1 MIRTA
6 AERWTPRLRRLQV
19 AAKYMPAGSK
29 IIGVDLVPIRAIR
42 NVVTFAQDITTQKCY
57 AQLNKE
63 LDGRAVDLVRA
74 APPQPQVDKDI
85 LNTLERRSTRVPLLP
100 ADIEEVLYLPGDLQL
115 SADGAREPLFE
126 TDGGTKES
134 MRIPLSD

>member
-42 NVVTFAQDITTQKCY
+42 NVVTIAQDITTQKCY

-74 APPQPQVDKDI
+74 APPRAEPQAPRAHAC
-85 LNTLERRSTRVPLLP
+85 LAPRRCCATARRMSGLRGRRMPTR
-100 ADIEEVLYLPGDLQL
+100 
-115 SADGAREPLFE
+115 SR
-126 TDGGTKES
+126 S
-134 MRIPLSD
+134 

>member
-42 NVVTFAQDITTQKCY
+42 NVVSFAQDITTQKCY

-74 APPQPQVDKDI
+74 APPRAGPQAPRAHAC
-85 LNTLERRSTRVPLLP
+85 LASRRCCATARRMSGLRGRKMPS
-100 ADIEEVLYLPGDLQL
+100 L
-115 SADGAREPLFE
+115 SR
-126 TDGGTKES
+126 S
-134 MRIPLSD
+134 